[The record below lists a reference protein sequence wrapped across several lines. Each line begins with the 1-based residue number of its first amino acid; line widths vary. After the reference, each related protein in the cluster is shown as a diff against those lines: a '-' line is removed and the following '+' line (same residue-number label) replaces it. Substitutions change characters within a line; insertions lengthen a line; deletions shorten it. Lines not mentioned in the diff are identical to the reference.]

1 MPVANIQNA
10 ADTSASGAA
19 SNNLTLYGYGTARQL
34 RPHWMLA
41 EMGIEYEFEYV
52 HPRSGQTMT
61 PEFLKINP
69 RHKVPVLR
77 HGDFVLCESAAIIQY
92 ISETF
97 EPPPTV
103 FIPRTPLERAKVNEW
118 CYFVITELD
127 AIALYVI
134 RRHTQLAQVYGEAP
148 QAVKAARE
156 YFTDQ
161 FDPIVPRIAQANP
174 CLFGDSISVADIL
187 LTTVIDWAQ
196 QIDIDVPQ
204 DAREYCARMMARP
217 AYKIAAEKAFSEP
230 PKQ

>member
-1 MPVANIQNA
+1 MTVANIQKA
-10 ADTSASGAA
+10 AEASASGAA
-19 SNNLTLYGYGTARQL
+19 SHNLTLYGYGTARQL

-41 EMGIEYEFEYV
+41 EMGIEYEFERI

-77 HGDFVLCESAAIIQY
+77 HGEFILCESAAIIQY
-92 ISETF
+92 ISDIF

-103 FIPRTPLERAKVNEW
+103 FIPRTPVERAKVNEW

-134 RRHTQLAQVYGEAP
+134 RRHTQLANIYGEAP

-156 YFTDQ
+156 YFSDQ

-174 CLFGDSISVADIL
+174 CLFGERISVADIL

-196 QIDIDVPQ
+196 QIDIDVPR
-204 DAREYCARMMARP
+204 DAREYCARMMDRS

-230 PKQ
+230 PK